1 MRVRKLV
8 VGVAALAAMLVIAAG
23 GWAQAASARLPASSS
38 LPATD
43 PSGSGAQLLHLSV
56 SGGPDLGS
64 RRGAGSSY
72 HGLFPMTK
80 AALSPYDS
88 LTQGGSFLSAAIRL
102 ASNLHFRV
110 RASTLSAEERQR
122 EMPLATTHA
131 AVAGGFMPGQTN
143 AAQANL
149 SWTLRPWARLSLSA
163 GEADENANLIGGPAL
178 ARAHTSS
185 VGMAAHLGLGD
196 GWVTTFAYRQGSTQL
211 ALKPAFAQALQND
224 RSYGV
229 TLMKQGLFSRRDAV
243 GLAIVR
249 PGNIYTGGIDLSA
262 PMGVDLTR
270 TLIDSRGLLVGGT
283 TETDLELGYVTT
295 FFDGAL
301 ALQANAGYQM
311 NVAGRNGNN
320 AVTVLSR
327 AKINF

>member
-1 MRVRKLV
+1 
-8 VGVAALAAMLVIAAG
+8 
-23 GWAQAASARLPASSS
+23 
-38 LPATD
+38 
-43 PSGSGAQLLHLSV
+43 
-56 SGGPDLGS
+56 
-64 RRGAGSSY
+64 
-72 HGLFPMTK
+72 MTK

-88 LTQGGSFLSAAIRL
+88 LTEGGSFLSAAIRL

-110 RASTLSAEERQR
+110 RASNLSAEERQK

-131 AVAGGFMPGQTN
+131 AVVGGFMPGQAN
-143 AAQANL
+143 AAEAGL

-163 GEADENANLIGGPAL
+163 GEAEENANLIGGPGL
-178 ARAHTSS
+178 ASARTSS

-229 TLMKQGLFSRRDAV
+229 TLMKQGLFSRHDAV

-270 TLIDSRGLLVGGT
+270 TLIDSRGLLAGGT

-311 NVAGRNGNN
+311 NVAGRTGNN

>member
-1 MRVRKLV
+1 
-8 VGVAALAAMLVIAAG
+8 
-23 GWAQAASARLPASSS
+23 
-38 LPATD
+38 
-43 PSGSGAQLLHLSV
+43 
-56 SGGPDLGS
+56 
-64 RRGAGSSY
+64 
-72 HGLFPMTK
+72 
-80 AALSPYDS
+80 
-88 LTQGGSFLSAAIRL
+88 
-102 ASNLHFRV
+102 
-110 RASTLSAEERQR
+110 
-122 EMPLATTHA
+122 
-131 AVAGGFMPGQTN
+131 MPGQTN
-143 AAQANL
+143 AAEANL
-149 SWTLRPWARLSLSA
+149 SWTLRPWAKLSLSA

-178 ARAHTSS
+178 ARAHSSS

-211 ALKPAFAQALQND
+211 ALKPAFAQALHND

-229 TLMKQGLFSRRDAV
+229 TLMKQGLFSKRDAV
-243 GLAIVR
+243 GLAVVR
-249 PGNIYTGGIDLSA
+249 PGSIYTGGIDLSA

-270 TLIDSRGLLVGGT
+270 TLIDSRGLLVGGA